1 MIVIDC
7 KNTETKVLHQ
17 YLLGSIGPRPIAFAS
32 TMDRN
37 GNPNLS
43 PFSFFNVFSANPPVV
58 IFSPARRVRDNTTKD
73 TLANVI
79 ETKEVCINVV
89 NYDLVEQ
96 ASLASTEY
104 PRYVNEFK
112 KAGLTPVASDLIR
125 PFRVKES
132 PVQMECRVMEVISL
146 GEEGGAGNLVMA
158 EVLRMHI
165 NPDVLNENGMIDQ
178 TKIDLVGRMGADWYV
193 RAHGEALF
201 EVEKPNRNLGI
212 GIDML
217 PPSIRNSY
225 ILSGNDLGKLGNVSA
240 IPGDDKV
247 QERSQWPDIQDMVS
261 RANDGSELREMLHE
275 KAKELLASNKV
286 EEAWTVLLID
296 RLNRNL

>member
-1 MIVIDC
+1 MIVIDS

-58 IFSPARRVRDNTTKD
+58 IFSPARRVRDNSTKD

-89 NYDLVEQ
+89 TYGLVEQ

-104 PRYVNEFK
+104 PRYVNEFT
-112 KAGLTPVASDLIR
+112 KAGLTPLASDLIR

-146 GEEGGAGNLVMA
+146 GDHGGAGNLVMA
-158 EVLRMHI
+158 EVLRIHI
-165 NPDVLNENGMIDQ
+165 NPEVLDENGMIDQ
-178 TKIDLVGRMGADWYV
+178 TKIDLVGRMGGDWYV
-193 RAHGEALF
+193 RAYGEALF

-212 GIDML
+212 GVDML
-217 PPSIRNSY
+217 PPSIRSSY
-225 ILSGNDLGKLGNVSA
+225 ILSGNDLGKLANVSA
-240 IPGDDKV
+240 IPGDNKV
-247 QERSQWPDIQDMVS
+247 QERSQWPDIQDMVM
-261 RANDGSELREMLHE
+261 RANDGAELRELLHE

-296 RLNRNL
+296 RLNRTL

>member
-1 MIVIDC
+1 MIVIDS

-58 IFSPARRVRDNTTKD
+58 IFSPARRVRDNSTKD

-79 ETKEVCINVV
+79 ETREVCINVV
-89 NYDLVEQ
+89 TYGLVEQ

-104 PRYVNEFK
+104 PRYVNEFT
-112 KAGLTPVASDLIR
+112 KAGLTPLASDLIR

-132 PVQMECRVMEVISL
+132 PVQMECKVLEVISL
-146 GEEGGAGNLVMA
+146 GDQGGAGNLVMA

-165 NPDVLNENGMIDQ
+165 NPEVLDEHGMIDQ
-178 TKIDLVGRMGADWYV
+178 TKIDLVGRMGGDWYV

-212 GIDML
+212 GVDML
-217 PPSIRNSY
+217 PPSIRSSY
-225 ILSGNDLGKLGNVSA
+225 ILSGNDLGKLANISA
-240 IPGDDKV
+240 IPGDEKV
-247 QERSQWPDIQDMVS
+247 QDRSQWPDIQDMVM

-296 RLNRNL
+296 RLNRTL

>member
-1 MIVIDC
+1 MIVIDS

-58 IFSPARRVRDNTTKD
+58 IFSPARRVRDNSTKD

-89 NYDLVEQ
+89 TYGLVEQ

-104 PRYVNEFK
+104 PRYVNEFT
-112 KAGLTPVASDLIR
+112 KAGLTPLASDLIR

-146 GEEGGAGNLVMA
+146 GDQGGAGNLVMA
-158 EVLRMHI
+158 EVLRIHI
-165 NPDVLNENGMIDQ
+165 NPEVLDENGMIDQ
-178 TKIDLVGRMGADWYV
+178 TKIDLVGRMGGDWYV

-212 GIDML
+212 GVDML
-217 PPSIRNSY
+217 PPSIRSSY
-225 ILSGNDLGKLGNVSA
+225 ILSGNDLGKLANVSA
-240 IPGDDKV
+240 IPGDNKV
-247 QERSQWPDIQDMVS
+247 QERSQWPDIQDMVM
-261 RANDGSELREMLHE
+261 RANDGAELRELLHE

-296 RLNRNL
+296 RLNRTL

>member
-1 MIVIDC
+1 MIVIDS

-58 IFSPARRVRDNTTKD
+58 IFSPARRVRDNSTKD

-89 NYDLVEQ
+89 TYGLVEQ

-104 PRYVNEFK
+104 PRYVNEFT
-112 KAGLTPVASDLIR
+112 KAGLTPLASDLIR

-146 GEEGGAGNLVMA
+146 GDQGGAGNLVMA

-165 NPDVLNENGMIDQ
+165 NPEVLDENGMIDQ
-178 TKIDLVGRMGADWYV
+178 TKIDLVGRMGSDWYV
-193 RAHGEALF
+193 RSHGEALF

-212 GIDML
+212 GVDML
-217 PPSIRNSY
+217 PPSIRSSY
-225 ILSGNDLGKLGNVSA
+225 ILSGNDLGKLANVSA
-240 IPGDDKV
+240 IPGDNKV
-247 QERSQWPDIQDMVS
+247 QERSQWPDIQDMVM
-261 RANDGSELREMLHE
+261 RANDGAELRELLHE

-296 RLNRNL
+296 RLNRTL

>member
-1 MIVIDC
+1 MIVIDS

-58 IFSPARRVRDNTTKD
+58 IFSPARRVRDNSTKD

-89 NYDLVEQ
+89 TYGLVEQ

-104 PRYVNEFK
+104 PRYVNEFT
-112 KAGLTPVASDLIR
+112 KAGLTPLASDLIR

-146 GEEGGAGNLVMA
+146 GDQGGAGNLVMA

-165 NPDVLNENGMIDQ
+165 NPEVLDENGMIDQ
-178 TKIDLVGRMGADWYV
+178 TKIDLVGRMGSDWYV

-212 GIDML
+212 GVDML
-217 PPSIRNSY
+217 PPSIRSSY
-225 ILSGNDLGKLGNVSA
+225 ILSGNDLGKLANVSA
-240 IPGDDKV
+240 IPGDNKV
-247 QERSQWPDIQDMVS
+247 QERSQWPDIQDMVM
-261 RANDGSELREMLHE
+261 RANDGAELRELLHE

-296 RLNRNL
+296 RLNRTL

>member
-1 MIVIDC
+1 MIVIDS

-58 IFSPARRVRDNTTKD
+58 IFSPARRVRDNSTKD

-89 NYDLVEQ
+89 TYGLVEQ

-104 PRYVNEFK
+104 PRYVNEFT
-112 KAGLTPVASDLIR
+112 KAGLTPLASDLIR

-146 GEEGGAGNLVMA
+146 GDQGGAGNLVMA

-165 NPDVLNENGMIDQ
+165 NPEVLDENGMIDQ

-212 GIDML
+212 GVDML
-217 PPSIRNSY
+217 PPSIRSSY
-225 ILSGNDLGKLGNVSA
+225 ILSGNDLGKLANVSA
-240 IPGDDKV
+240 IPGDNKV
-247 QERSQWPDIQDMVS
+247 QERSQWPDIQDMVM
-261 RANDGSELREMLHE
+261 RANDGAELRELLHE

-286 EEAWTVLLID
+286 DEAWTVLLID
-296 RLNRNL
+296 RLNRTL

>member
-1 MIVIDC
+1 MIVIDS

-58 IFSPARRVRDNTTKD
+58 IFSPARRVRDNSTKD

-89 NYDLVEQ
+89 TYGMVEQ
-96 ASLASTEY
+96 ASLSSTEY
-104 PRYVNEFK
+104 PRYVNEFT
-112 KAGLTPVASDLIR
+112 KAGLTPLASDLIR

-146 GEEGGAGNLVMA
+146 GVQGGAGNLVMA

-165 NPDVLNENGMIDQ
+165 NPEVLDEHGMIDQ
-178 TKIDLVGRMGADWYV
+178 TKIDLVGRMGGDWYV

-212 GIDML
+212 GVDML
-217 PPSIRNSY
+217 PPSIRSSY
-225 ILSGNDLGKLGNVSA
+225 ILSGNDLGKLANVSA
-240 IPGDDKV
+240 IPGDNKV
-247 QERSQWPDIQDMVS
+247 QERSQWPDIQDMVM
-261 RANDGSELREMLHE
+261 RANDGSELRELLHE

-296 RLNRNL
+296 RLNRTL